1 MYESENHLHIEKRI
15 ICRKTWSICRKRAE
29 IMYCWYDSIENKVKT
44 VGEQENIEAYVSL
57 DDTQEIK
64 ERLERVEK
72 ELREIKANIENSE
85 GLSLLDL
92 LLLFSVGY
100 VLLHYVII
108 PFFE

>member
-1 MYESENHLHIEKRI
+1 
-15 ICRKTWSICRKRAE
+15 
-29 IMYCWYDSIENKVKT
+29 MYCWYDPIEKKVKT

-72 ELREIKANIENSE
+72 ELIEIKANTRNRE

-92 LLLFSVGY
+92 ILLFSVGY
-100 VLLHYVII
+100 VLFHYVII
-108 PFFE
+108 PFFK

>member
-1 MYESENHLHIEKRI
+1 
-15 ICRKTWSICRKRAE
+15 
-29 IMYCWYDSIENKVKT
+29 MYCWYDSIENKVKT
-44 VGEQENIEAYVSL
+44 VGGQENIEAYVSL

-72 ELREIKANIENSE
+72 ELREIKANTRDRE